1 MNLHLT
7 PKSPQSANLPAYQG
21 QETKRSISSLRCI
34 VFGSTQTLTEPERL
48 GSRPCCHFNDV
59 ITFGAKSN
67 GRGRKRLGTS
77 LCKPVAGSLPAPTRA
92 NLAEVQGNCTVIP
105 VICERFDAL
114 CLPWNHGAISVKF
127 VTVTLNKAIF
137 NARRKPVCCAI
148 LTGTEVL

>member
-1 MNLHLT
+1 MNLHLK
-7 PKSPQSANLPAYQG
+7 PNSPQSAKLPSARILKVNLDP
-21 QETKRSISSLRCI
+21 R
-34 VFGSTQTLTEPERL
+34 VFGSTRPLTEPERL
-48 GSRPCCHFNDV
+48 GSRLYYHSNDV
-59 ITFGAKSN
+59 MKFGAKLN

-92 NLAEVQGNCTVIP
+92 NLAEVQGSCTVIP

-114 CLPWNHGAISVKF
+114 CLPWTHRAISVKF

-137 NARRKPVCCAI
+137 NAPRKPVCGAM